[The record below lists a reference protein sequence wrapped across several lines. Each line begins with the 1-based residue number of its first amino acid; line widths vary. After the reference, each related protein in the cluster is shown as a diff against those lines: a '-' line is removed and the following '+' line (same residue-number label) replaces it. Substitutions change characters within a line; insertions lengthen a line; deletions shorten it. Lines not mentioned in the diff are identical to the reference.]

1 MNENVL
7 ITLRVDE
14 VEELIDDLS
23 FSAKKLNSMYKEG
36 AGEFQ
41 EKLSIKLD
49 NQLRNHFSKQMNQE
63 SNKSINTPKQWACKY
78 DAFLLNEYEFTQEE
92 LDELQA
98 DRIRQSRRET
108 S

>member
-1 MNENVL
+1 MTVFKRQFIEL
-7 ITLRVDE
+7 SDGTKIILPKSDTKLKKMTR
-14 VEELIDDLS
+14 EE
-23 FSAKKLNSMYKEG
+23 FCK
-36 AGEFQ
+36 
-41 EKLSIKLD
+41 
-49 NQLRNHFSKQMNQE
+49 RQE
-63 SNKSINTPKQWACKY
+63 SNKSINTPQQWACKY